1 MTLGLNAASPS
12 AAGPPRNGQT
22 FNWLLGNFVHNTDGV
37 RDAIA
42 VSSDGLLIATSDGLD
57 RNEADN
63 LAAIVSSMTSL
74 ARSAA
79 RRHDFDGLKLIM
91 IEMRRG
97 FLLVSTIA
105 DGSCVG
111 VLAEPN
117 CDVGLI
123 GYEIAVLVDRAGALL
138 TPALIAEARQT
149 LSR

>member
-1 MTLGLNAASPS
+1 VILDVNGTTPSPAS
-12 AAGPPRNGQT
+12 AAANGQT
-22 FNWLLGNFVHNTDGV
+22 FNWLLANFVRNTDGV

-57 RNEADN
+57 RAGADG
-63 LAAIVSSMTSL
+63 LAAIVSGMTSL
-74 ARSAA
+74 ARTAS

-97 FLLVSTIA
+97 FLLISTIA

-111 VLAEPN
+111 VLADPN

-138 TPALIAEARQT
+138 TPALIAEARQA

>member
-1 MTLGLNAASPS
+1 MTLDVNGTTPSPAS
-12 AAGPPRNGQT
+12 AAANGQT
-22 FNWLLGNFVHNTDGV
+22 FNWLLANFVRNTDGV

-57 RNEADN
+57 RAGADG
-63 LAAIVSSMTSL
+63 LAAIVSGMTSL
-74 ARSAA
+74 ARTAS

-97 FLLVSTIA
+97 FLLISTIA

-111 VLAEPN
+111 VLADPN

-138 TPALIAEARQT
+138 TPALIAEARQA